1 MDRRKNIFDMI
12 GSLIPGYTGYAER
25 EGRRNCDKILRDSIS
40 TDLSAIETS
49 IYERIN
55 VAMSDKDFELGR
67 NLEED
72 RKKINTLCSQVRYSP
87 HGATAFFSDDQ
98 IREEELLQIYKI
110 DFELME
116 IVIVLKKRIIDVA
129 PSELKNLIIQSQN
142 IINKRDNLINQFK

>member
-1 MDRRKNIFDMI
+1 
-12 GSLIPGYTGYAER
+12 
-25 EGRRNCDKILRDSIS
+25 
-40 TDLSAIETS
+40 
-49 IYERIN
+49 
-55 VAMSDKDFELGR
+55 
-67 NLEED
+67 
-72 RKKINTLCSQVRYSP
+72 VRYSP